1 MENLRVQRM
10 TDAELLTALCGDA
23 GQTLSQKPLSELFG
37 FGKPC
42 QDTLCVMEES
52 MPYVVHHQIA
62 VAKELYARAMIDDMK
77 ISGVDMSSINFVKS
91 FLCGQIGGL
100 EHEVFYCLFLNA
112 KNRLISAQEMF
123 RGTLTQTS
131 VYPREIVKAALAL
144 NASVVI
150 VSHNHPSGD
159 TLPSYA
165 DENLTE
171 MLKEALKL
179 VDVCVLDHIIVS
191 GNKSRSMAE
200 MGLI

>member
-10 TDAELLTALCGDA
+10 TDAELLTALCGTA

-37 FGKPC
+37 FGKAH

-77 ISGVDMSSINFVKS
+77 ISGIDMSSIGLVKS
-91 FLCGQIGGL
+91 FLCGKIGGL
-100 EHEVFYCLFLNA
+100 EHEVFYCLFLNSRH
-112 KNRLISAQEMF
+112 RLISAQEMF

-144 NASVVI
+144 NASAVI
-150 VSHNHPSGD
+150 VAHNHPSGD

-179 VDVCVLDHIIVS
+179 VDVRVLDHIIVS
-191 GNKSRSMAE
+191 GNNSRSMAE
-200 MGLI
+200 TGLI